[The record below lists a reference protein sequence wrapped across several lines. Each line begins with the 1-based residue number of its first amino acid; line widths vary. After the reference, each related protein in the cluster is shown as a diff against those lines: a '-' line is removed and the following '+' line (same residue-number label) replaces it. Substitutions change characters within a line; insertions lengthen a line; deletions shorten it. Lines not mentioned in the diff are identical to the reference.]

1 MSLKLSA
8 LDKLWI
14 YSDPTFQDLIIRCEI
29 DLVGQ
34 ISKSQFIEIIK
45 NNLLVKYE
53 RLNHIFQSDGTTK
66 KTEIDFDYHVI
77 DHHEEIFL
85 SSEFPLWRFFLES
98 DAQNTKITLLIHHGL
113 ADGVSLVRLLREIC
127 GEENKTRPLKK
138 RLLSEVSSILKG
150 TKFIRILLSAKKLN
164 TSLIKSKFSVIHKEK
179 AYNFRFEEALEDFAL
194 RHETDLPLNSLIMMP
209 IRMDYFF
216 GKTFNNFFGN
226 QIAMVPIKFGKN
238 LSKELDRHVKS
249 KGYKAVFL
257 LSNLLIYLPT
267 YFRNWLL
274 EALKTRVSAL
284 VTLIDISKR
293 PLFLDGKEILEIRAW
308 SPTYQS
314 QILASTYISYCNKIT
329 ICTSK

>member
-1 MSLKLSA
+1 M
-8 LDKLWI
+8 
-14 YSDPTFQDLIIRCEI
+14 E
-29 DLVGQ
+29 
-34 ISKSQFIEIIK
+34 
-45 NNLLVKYE
+45 
-53 RLNHIFQSDGTTK
+53 K
-66 KTEIDFDYHVI
+66 K
-77 DHHEEIFL
+77 
-85 SSEFPLWRFFLES
+85 
-98 DAQNTKITLLIHHGL
+98 
-113 ADGVSLVRLLREIC
+113 
-127 GEENKTRPLKK
+127 NKTRPLKK
-138 RLLSEVSSILKG
+138 PASLLRLINLAG
-150 TKFIRILLSAKKLN
+150 NKFIEFYLVLKIKYLIISFQLFIKK
-164 TSLIKSKFSVIHKEK
+164 KV
-179 AYNFRFEEALEDFAL
+179 YNFRFEEALEDFAL

-267 YFRNWLL
+267 YFRNRLL